1 MTLAPGFA
9 DPVFDA
15 QRAFRAVM
23 AALAR
28 PGTVEPLAGVARPPA
43 PMTPELAALAL
54 TLIDHDTPVW
64 LDAALAAAPDV
75 GAFLRFHA
83 GAPIVADPAAAAF
96 ALIAEPRAMPPLA
109 AFAQGSDAYPDRSA
123 TLILQVAGFAGT
135 PLALAGPGIRGT
147 AAFAAAPLPADF
159 AVQLSAN
166 RALFPR
172 GVDVI
177 LCAPGEVAALPR
189 SVRLM
194 EAA

>member
-28 PGTVEPLAGVARPPA
+28 PGTVAPLAGVARPPA

-54 TLIDHDTPVW
+54 TLIDHDTLVW

-96 ALIAEPRAMPPLA
+96 ALIAEPRAMPPFA

-147 AAFAAAPLPADF
+147 TAFAASPLPADF
-159 AVQLSAN
+159 AAQLSAN

-172 GVDVI
+172 GVDVM